1 MRIASCILAA
11 IIMVAPVPAF
21 AQDWI
26 NYFDTEQR
34 FSVNLPGEPTIEDT
48 TIVSLRSA
56 TYPARIY
63 RANDG
68 ESAYLVK
75 VVDYTEAGTLGEVRG
90 SIAWEAWHYRMD
102 AAETGGKVTYDG
114 YAVVDGIQG
123 HQLQITNADQSRTY
137 IAIHLLAG
145 RLYVLEARVPEGLPL
160 PMLFQVSLQMLDENG
175 NRLRF
180 STDGDGQRTPDD
192 RETLR

>member
-11 IIMVAPVPAF
+11 AIMFAPLPAL

-26 NYFDTEQR
+26 NYFDYEQR

-56 TYPARIY
+56 TYRARIY
-63 RANDG
+63 RVNEGA
-68 ESAYLVK
+68 STYSVK

-102 AAETGGKVTYDG
+102 AAESGGKVTYDG

-123 HQLQITNADQSRTY
+123 HQLQITNADQSRTF
-137 IAIHLLAG
+137 IAINLLAG
-145 RLYVLEARVPEGLPL
+145 RLYVLAARVPEGLPL
-160 PMLFQVSLQMLDENG
+160 PMLFQASLQMLDKNG

-180 STDGDGQRTPDD
+180 STDRDGQWTSDE

>member
-11 IIMVAPVPAF
+11 IITLTPIPAL

-48 TIVSLRSA
+48 TIVSLRSG
-56 TYPARIY
+56 TYPAKIY
-63 RANDG
+63 RADDG
-68 ESAYLVK
+68 ASTYLVK
-75 VVDYTEAGTLGEVRG
+75 VLDYTEAGTVGEVRG

-102 AAETGGKVTYDG
+102 AQESGGQVTYDG
-114 YAVVDGIQG
+114 YTVVDGIQG

-137 IAIHLLAG
+137 IGINLLAG

-175 NRLRF
+175 DRLRY
-180 STDGDGQRTPDD
+180 SSDRDGQWTPDE

>member
-11 IIMVAPVPAF
+11 IIVLAPIPAS
-21 AQDWI
+21 AQGWI
-26 NYFDTEQR
+26 NYFDYEQR
-34 FSVNLPGEPTIEDT
+34 FSVNLPGEPSIEDI

-56 TYPARIY
+56 TYPARVY
-63 RANDG
+63 SANDG
-68 ESAYLVK
+68 ESTYSVK

-102 AAETGGKVTYDG
+102 AEESGGKVTYDG
-114 YAVVDGIQG
+114 YTVVDGIQG

-137 IAIHLLAG
+137 IAINLLAG
-145 RLYVLEARVPEGLPL
+145 RLYVLEARVPEDLPL
-160 PMLFQVSLQMLDENG
+160 PMLFQASLQMLDENG
-175 NRLRF
+175 NRVRY
-180 STDGDGQRTPDD
+180 STDRDGQWTPDE

>member
-1 MRIASCILAA
+1 MRIASCILAS
-11 IIMVAPVPAF
+11 IMMFAPIPAL
-21 AQDWI
+21 AQEWI
-26 NYFDTEQR
+26 NYFDYEQR

-48 TIVSLRSA
+48 SIVSLRSG

-68 ESAYLVK
+68 ASSYSVK
-75 VVDYTEAGTLGEVRG
+75 VIDYTEAGTPGEVRG
-90 SIAWEAWHYRMD
+90 SIAWEAWRYRRE
-102 AAETGGKVTYDG
+102 AQESGGQVTYDG
-114 YAVVDGIQG
+114 YATIDGIQG
-123 HQLQITNADQSRTY
+123 HQLQIINADQSRTY
-137 IAIHLLAG
+137 IGINLLKG

-175 NRLRF
+175 DRLRF
-180 STDGDGQRTPDD
+180 NTDVDGQWTPDE

>member
-11 IIMVAPVPAF
+11 IITLTPMPAL
-21 AQDWI
+21 AQDWM

-48 TIVSLRSA
+48 TIVSLRSG
-56 TYPARIY
+56 TYPAKIY
-63 RANDG
+63 RADDG
-68 ESAYLVK
+68 ASSYSVK
-75 VVDYTEAGTLGEVRG
+75 VVDYTEAGTAGEVRG
-90 SIAWEAWHYRMD
+90 SIAWEAWHYRM
-102 AAETGGKVTYDG
+102 AAEESGGKVTYDG
-114 YAVVDGIQG
+114 YVTVDGIQG
-123 HQLQITNADQSRTY
+123 HQLQIINADQSRTY
-137 IAIHLLAG
+137 IGINLLAG

-175 NRLRF
+175 DRLRY
-180 STDGDGQRTPDD
+180 SSDIDGQWTPDE